1 MNIKLFQ
8 TRLDDKHIQQDQE
21 AINSFMESVTVKKT
35 ATQFVI
41 GQPDFWSVLVFY
53 ENGKTHKNG
62 SRESDKISFDPE
74 VELTE
79 EEKQIL
85 GALKQWRR
93 DRAKEVNVPEYLVCH
108 NAELITVSKTRPRS
122 MEDLNKIKG
131 FGDQKISKYGDDI
144 IAVVN
149 AF

>member
-1 MNIKLFQ
+1 MNLKLFQ
-8 TRLDDKHIQQDQE
+8 TRLDDKHIQQDQD
-21 AINSFMESVTVKKT
+21 AINTFMESVTVKKT

-41 GQPDFWSVLVFY
+41 SQPDFWSVLVFY
-53 ENGKTHKNG
+53 ENGKAQKNG
-62 SRESDKISFDPE
+62 SKESDKLSFDSE
-74 VELTE
+74 EELTAD
-79 EEKQIL
+79 EKQIF
-85 GALKQWRR
+85 GALKQWRK

-122 MEDLNKIKG
+122 MEELLKIKG
-131 FGDQKISKYGDDI
+131 IGNQKIAKYGDDI

>member
-8 TRLDDKHIQQDQE
+8 TRLDDKHIQQDQD
-21 AINSFMESVTVKKT
+21 AINTFMESVTVKKT

-53 ENGKTHKNG
+53 ENGKAHKNG
-62 SRESDKISFDPE
+62 SKESDKISFDAE

-79 EEKQIL
+79 EEKQIFV
-85 GALKQWRR
+85 ALKQWRR

>member
-21 AINSFMESVTVKKT
+21 AINTFMESVTVKKT

-53 ENGKTHKNG
+53 DNGKSHRNG
-62 SRESDKISFDPE
+62 AKESDKLSVDSE
-74 VELTE
+74 DELTVD
-79 EEKQIL
+79 EKQIL
-85 GALKQWRR
+85 GALKQWRK
-93 DRAKEVNVPEYLVCH
+93 DRAKEVNVPEYIVCR
-108 NAELITVSKTRPRS
+108 NAELITVSKTRPRT
-122 MEDLNKIKG
+122 MEELLKIKG
-131 FGDQKISKYGDDI
+131 IGNQKIAKYGDDI